1 MKCNF
6 SHFFALTVGPSSV
19 APVTGDVD
27 VAAAVVVV
35 DVDNRF
41 RSLDRRKKFET
52 ISFLARNV
60 TF

>member
-1 MKCNF
+1 MLPPL
-6 SHFFALTVGPSSV
+6 LTLLF
-19 APVTGDVD
+19 VD

-35 DVDNRF
+35 DVAVVAVDVDNRF
-41 RSLDRRKKFET
+41 RPLDRRKKFET